1 MADAQADR
9 SRNRPHGSA
18 TATLEGNERFAF
30 PQLTDDQ
37 LERAAA
43 FGEEER
49 HEEGDLVFERGQRSV
64 DFYLLRS
71 GCIEIFDPEALGED
85 DDVEVITRHGVRQF
99 TGELDLFN
107 DRQILVSGRLGAGGG
122 EVIRVPRAR
131 FRELLAAEPDIGD
144 VVLRAFILRRIGLI
158 ENAQG
163 GVLLIGEK
171 GNGRTLALER
181 FLSRNGHPHQSLYV
195 GEGESEEAAAVLA
208 KHGLD
213 PTDCPVVVCAGDR
226 VLSCPSLS
234 EVACCLGLDAELDPG
249 RVFDVAVIGAGP
261 GGLAAAVYAAS
272 EGLSAVVLEA
282 EAPGGQAGTSS
293 KIENYLGFPLG
304 LSGGELA
311 ARAQAQA
318 EKFGAV
324 MALPRRVERI
334 EPLLPPDREDQQ
346 RDAEEPNGSAGAESG
361 QAEPAFRLHLDVGEP
376 VHARSV
382 VAASGARYRKLGL
395 AREADFEGCGLHY
408 AATAVEAALCE
419 NEEVVV
425 VGGGNSA
432 GQAAVFLS
440 RRAKHVHVLIRG
452 DSLADSMSDYLLR
465 RIEASRDITLH
476 KRTQI
481 TELHGDGHLRSIDWE
496 VQRPGEAA
504 TSEHRD
510 IAHVFTMI
518 GATPNSDF
526 ARGVAEVD
534 ERGFLRTGR
543 DAHKR
548 SGDGDGD
555 GEGGDGVCT
564 WPLSREPHIGETSRP
579 GLFAVG
585 DVRADSVKR
594 VASAVGEGS
603 VVIQGLHRYLTAAR

>member
-1 MADAQADR
+1 MSASPRPARHA
-9 SRNRPHGSA
+9 PHGSA

-30 PQLTDDQ
+30 PQLSEDQ
-37 LERAAA
+37 IQRAAA
-43 FGEEER
+43 FGERER
-49 HEEGDLVFERGQRSV
+49 HGEGVLVFERGQRSV
-64 DFYLLRS
+64 DFYVLVS
-71 GCIEIFDPEALGED
+71 GCIEIFDPEALHRDGEI
-85 DDVEVITRHGVRQF
+85 EVITTHAQRQF

-107 DRQILVSGRLGAGGG
+107 DRKILVSGRLGGGGG

-131 FRELLAAEPDIGD
+131 FREMLAAEPDIGD

-163 GVLLIGEK
+163 GVLLVGER
-171 GNGRTLALER
+171 GDGRTLELER
-181 FLSRNGHPHQSLYV
+181 FLSRNGHPHQVLHAD
-195 GEGESEEAAAVLA
+195 GDGGAEAAAVLE
-208 KHGLD
+208 KHGLT
-213 PTDCPVVVCAGDR
+213 PRDCPVVVCAGDR
-226 VLSCPSLS
+226 VLSCPSLK

-249 RVFDVAVIGAGP
+249 DVFDVAVIGAGP

-272 EGLSAVVLEA
+272 EGLRTVVLELVA
-282 EAPGGQAGTSS
+282 AGGQAGTSS

-324 MALPRRVERI
+324 MALPRRVERV
-334 EPLLPPDREDQQ
+334 EALGRPDAEE
-346 RDAEEPNGSAGAESG
+346 RDAEPPEGSAGVNAGEG
-361 QAEPAFRLHLDVGEP
+361 APHFLLHLDHGAP
-376 VHARSV
+376 VRARSV
-382 VAASGARYRKLGL
+382 VAASGAAYRKLGL
-395 AREADFEGCGLHY
+395 DREAEFEGCGLHY

-419 NEEVVV
+419 NEEVAV

-476 KRTQI
+476 RKTQI
-481 TELHGDGHLRSIDWE
+481 AGLHGEGRLESITWE
-496 VQRPGEAA
+496 VDGEAGKV
-504 TSEHRD
+504 TEDRD

-526 ARGVAEVD
+526 ARGVAERD
-534 ERGFLRTGR
+534 EKGFLRTGK
-543 DAHKR
+543 DAHAREEDGR
-548 SGDGDGD
+548 S
-555 GEGGDGVCT
+555 VCT
-564 WPLSREPHIGETSRP
+564 WPLKRDPHIGETSRP
-579 GLFAVG
+579 GFFAVG

-603 VVIQGLHRYLTAAR
+603 VVIQGLHRYLSAAAGAGA